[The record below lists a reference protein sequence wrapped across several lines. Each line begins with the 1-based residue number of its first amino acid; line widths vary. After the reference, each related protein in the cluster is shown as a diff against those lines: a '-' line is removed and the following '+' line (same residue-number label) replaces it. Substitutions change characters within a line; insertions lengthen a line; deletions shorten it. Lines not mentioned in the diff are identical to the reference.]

1 MFVAYTLPSIYHP
14 YSHQLK
20 WFSAGGGTVPEG
32 GFFGKWGCFGY
43 HTDLEWGGASYFW
56 HLVPEGWGC

>member
-1 MFVAYTLPSIYHP
+1 MFVAYTLYTVYHP

-32 GFFGKWGCFGY
+32 SFWQVRIFGY
-43 HTDLEWGGASYFW
+43 HTDLEWGGRSCFW
-56 HLVPEGWGC
+56 HLVPKGWGC

>member
-32 GFFGKWGCFGY
+32 SF
-43 HTDLEWGGASYFW
+43 LASEDV
-56 HLVPEGWGC
+56 LVITLTWSGEGRVTSDI